1 MKREYYYEEGTESYI
16 EVTETLEEFYKIGM
30 AFNKFELTEQKN
42 IYIKTFNTD
51 ELEDKFLKEVS
62 EEEYYTK
69 LIDYLYPELVL
80 KNLENVFKKTKIFQN
95 KECLNRLIKKIN
107 DDFKSIEISEKIYEY
122 DFSIKFISKKYNT
135 YFYLATFIN
144 DLLEVKTQ
152 IIELDYKLELEENV
166 EKIEE
171 TKLIEKYIYYDFNCV
186 NLRAIKEDDKKY
198 YAIAEKIK
206 NGELNIIHDIEIE
219 KNNVI
224 EIDKSHY
231 YASVVFSRN
240 LDELYSNLKYLEKN
254 KINIDYS
261 ALVDFYENEDYEL
274 VITKTDFGNKLLI
287 QLKDVQLNEEDKN
300 KYSFIIKDKLENI
313 IFDIEE
319 QKND

>member
-16 EVTETLEEFYKIGM
+16 EITETLEEFHKIGI
-30 AFNKFELTEQKN
+30 AFNKFDLTEQKN

-95 KECLNRLIKKIN
+95 KECLNRLIKKISN
-107 DDFKSIEISEKIYEY
+107 DFKSIEISEKTYEY
-122 DFSIKFISKKYNT
+122 DFSIKFICKKYNT

-144 DLLEVKTQ
+144 DLLEIKTQ
-152 IIELDYKLELEENV
+152 IIELDYKLELEENT

-171 TKLIEKYIYYDFNCV
+171 PKLIEKYIYNDFNCI
-186 NLRAIKEDDKKY
+186 NLRVIKEDEKKY
-198 YAIAEKIK
+198 YAIGEKLKDGKI
-206 NGELNIIHDIEIE
+206 NIITDVEIE

-231 YASVVFSRN
+231 YASVIFSRN

-254 KINIDYS
+254 KININYS
-261 ALVDFYENEDYEL
+261 AIVDFYENEDYEL